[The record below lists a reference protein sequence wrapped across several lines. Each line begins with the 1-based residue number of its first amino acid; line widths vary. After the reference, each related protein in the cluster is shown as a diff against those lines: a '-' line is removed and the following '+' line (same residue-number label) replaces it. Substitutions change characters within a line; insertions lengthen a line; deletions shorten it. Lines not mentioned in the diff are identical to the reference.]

1 MSEDGEKK
9 GRVEARVAD
18 EEGVGKRFFRKS
30 LRNANINY
38 RSGWYFVTMQVE
50 HNKSICKMEQ
60 S

>member
-1 MSEDGEKK
+1 MGKEGKK
-9 GRVEARVAD
+9 KVRAETRGAD
-18 EEGVGKRFFRKS
+18 EEEVTPRSRNS

-38 RSGWYFVTMQVE
+38 QSGWFFVTMQVE

>member
-1 MSEDGEKK
+1 MSKEGEKK
-9 GRVEARVAD
+9 VRAEARGAD
-18 EEGVGKRFFRKS
+18 EEDVTLRFRKS

-38 RSGWYFVTMQVE
+38 RSGWFFVTMQVE